1 MRSFKLPLTFKL
13 PRTAALAALV
23 VAVPFAGAYAAS
35 AGFYTPRT
43 AGLIDQAQS
52 VDQGITAARQM
63 DKIKPAE
70 ARDLHRQAVRISR
83 VAQREAAA
91 GHGAIPSEQY
101 QQLVAQLDDVSQ
113 SLRNAT
119 GSSPLIGDGADGG
132 YYLNG

>member
-1 MRSFKLPLTFKL
+1 MRSFKIPK
-13 PRTAALAALV
+13 TAALAALIA
-23 VAVPFAGAYAAS
+23 AVPFTGAYAAS

-63 DKIKPAE
+63 DKIKPDE
-70 ARDLHRQAVRISR
+70 ARSLHVRTAHISR
-83 VAQREAAA
+83 VAQRAATA
-91 GHGAIPSEQY
+91 GHGSISAPQY
-101 QQLVAQLDDVSQ
+101 QQLVAQLDHVSQ

-132 YYLNG
+132 YYPNG

>member
-1 MRSFKLPLTFKL
+1 MRSFKL

-23 VAVPFAGAYAAS
+23 AAVPFAGAYAAS

-52 VDQGITAARQM
+52 VDQGVTAARQT
-63 DKIKPAE
+63 DKIKPDE

-91 GHGAIPSEQY
+91 GHGSISAAQY

-119 GSSPLIGDGADGG
+119 GSNFLIGNGADAG
-132 YYLNG
+132 YYPNG

>member
-1 MRSFKLPLTFKL
+1 MRSFKLPRTFNL
-13 PRTAALAALV
+13 SRTAALAALV

-35 AGFYTPRT
+35 AGFYALRT

-52 VDQGITAARQM
+52 VDQGIAAARQT
-63 DKIKPAE
+63 DKIKPDE
-70 ARDLHRQAVRISR
+70 ARRLHMQAAHISR

-91 GHGAIPSEQY
+91 GHGTIPAQRY
-101 QQLVAQLDDVSQ
+101 RQLVAQLDDVSQ

-132 YYLNG
+132 YYPNG

>member
-1 MRSFKLPLTFKL
+1 MRSFKL

-23 VAVPFAGAYAAS
+23 AAVPFAGAYAAS

-63 DKIKPAE
+63 DKIKPDE
-70 ARDLHRQAVRISR
+70 ARDLHRQAARISR

-91 GHGAIPSEQY
+91 GHGSIPASRY

-119 GSSPLIGDGADGG
+119 GSSPLIGDGADSG
-132 YYLNG
+132 YYPNG

>member
-70 ARDLHRQAVRISR
+70 ARDLHRQASASAGSRNGKPRRDMARYHPSNISSWWR
-83 VAQREAAA
+83 
-91 GHGAIPSEQY
+91 
-101 QQLVAQLDDVSQ
+101 
-113 SLRNAT
+113 
-119 GSSPLIGDGADGG
+119 SSMM
-132 YYLNG
+132 

>member
-1 MRSFKLPLTFKL
+1 MRSFKL
-13 PRTAALAALV
+13 PRTAALAALLA
-23 VAVPFAGAYAAS
+23 AVPFAGAYAAS

-70 ARDLHRQAVRISR
+70 ARSLHARAAHISR

-91 GHGAIPSEQY
+91 GHGSIPAEQY

-132 YYLNG
+132 YYPNG